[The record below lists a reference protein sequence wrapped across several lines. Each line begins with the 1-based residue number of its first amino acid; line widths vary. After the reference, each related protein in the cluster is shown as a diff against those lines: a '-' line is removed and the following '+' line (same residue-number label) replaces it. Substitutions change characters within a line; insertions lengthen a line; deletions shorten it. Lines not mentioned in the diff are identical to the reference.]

1 MTNYEIL
8 KQANGFALYFK
19 GELVHVYTRKDSA
32 QRRLKKL
39 LEAEQLETTTEAE
52 ALKQSVS
59 VSESLS
65 FDLFEDEAVV
75 KAAECKKQSS
85 VKAVSRS
92 QVSKFC
98 EFLVLRLELTKLH
111 KEGVAQTH
119 ELTQRVERG
128 AARGVARSPPLG

>member
-39 LEAEQLETTTEAE
+39 LEAKQLETTTEAE

-59 VSESLS
+59 VSGSLS

-75 KAAECKKQSS
+75 KAEECKKQSS

-92 QVSKFC
+92 QVSEFC
-98 EFLVLRLELTKLH
+98 EFLVLRLVELTKLH

-119 ELTQRVERG
+119 ELTQRVQRG
-128 AARGVARSPPLG
+128 AARGVARSPP